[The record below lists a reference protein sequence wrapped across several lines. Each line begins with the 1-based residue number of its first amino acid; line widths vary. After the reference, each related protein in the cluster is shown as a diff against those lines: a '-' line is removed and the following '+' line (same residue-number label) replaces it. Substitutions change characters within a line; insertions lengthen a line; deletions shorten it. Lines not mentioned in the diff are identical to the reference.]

1 MRTIRHVQTRVDW
14 GKASSRGRKDGLFDF
29 CPVGMLLNRCG
40 GSQPGGSEGRMCKTR
55 PTTKFVSESPGWFKN
70 VDETSSANPR
80 DFTDCRRRPV
90 MFSQSR
96 TFTCTNVLV

>member
-1 MRTIRHVQTRVDW
+1 M
-14 GKASSRGRKDGLFDF
+14 KDGLFDF

-55 PTTKFVSESPGWFKN
+55 PATKFVSESPGWFKN

-90 MFSQSR
+90 MF
-96 TFTCTNVLV
+96 FTIANFYMHKCLSLSLARPSLFLFGGD